1 MILYD
6 KYVIKEFN
14 IFRYQFKKKNLFE
27 YYSKNFL
34 YSSQKYFFMKLKET
48 KKKNNNNVRKQKEI
62 HWKEISFK
70 NIKDILSS

>member
-14 IFRYQFKKKNLFE
+14 IFRYQFKKKT
-27 YYSKNFL
+27 YSNII
-34 YSSQKYFFMKLKET
+34 QKTFCIPLKSISILKET
-48 KKKNNNNVRKQKEI
+48 KKKKNNNVRKQKEI